1 VKIDFLTDPSFVAV
15 YENAIKVT
23 ADGPREPRRH
33 KQHPYVVERPPKSP
47 VDFNRE
53 WTLNGLLPIDTS
65 DCTSQRS
72 PHSVDS
78 GTEEDVPMST
88 DAANL
93 MLSSIT
99 GPYGNRKDPKQ
110 FLGNPISDNFKRNTP
125 SQQPGIGHG
134 IITIDNI
141 SASNESTGLG
151 NSAPSSPSHNVQKA
165 PVSHLL
171 PHRVLI
177 LPTSPTVV
185 SPPGSATL
193 PNQPTTYSINGKV
206 PSMNSCK
213 TSTVDGHSVQFVP
226 VSSGKGGMQLQPI
239 ILPSTPPASNGTT
252 GQNFLNFIPISPK
265 LVQSSPLLQPIT
277 SMNPGM
283 ASPRLTTSPENG
295 MDMMQNISYLK
306 GLDHKAIL
314 KLLRLMDLDKYH
326 PMFIQEHV
334 DGELLSSMSE
344 LDLEELGV
352 KSSLHKKRFLKLIEG
367 KHSAK
372 DYLEKGNPYLDEL

>member
-1 VKIDFLTDPSFVAV
+1 MVVNVHTYIRISQDAVDIGRIYCKIIHVFVWHMIYSMFVSHYYQCAFMDVFL
-15 YENAIKVT
+15 
-23 ADGPREPRRH
+23 
-33 KQHPYVVERPPKSP
+33 
-47 VDFNRE
+47 
-53 WTLNGLLPIDTS
+53 LL
-65 DCTSQRS
+65 
-72 PHSVDS
+72 
-78 GTEEDVPMST
+78 EEDVPMST

-326 PMFIQEHV
+326 PMFIQV
-334 DGELLSSMSE
+334 CVYVLP
-344 LDLEELGV
+344 GV
-352 KSSLHKKRFLKLIEG
+352 CLYTYNYCYKR
-367 KHSAK
+367 
-372 DYLEKGNPYLDEL
+372 